1 MKSVRKFGIVLISA
15 LLLAST
21 MQANVAQAGVKIS
34 PNVVSLGLNFKE
46 NSELG
51 RMPSVLFA
59 QGDINVQESWLICQ
73 DLADKI

>member
-1 MKSVRKFGIVLISA
+1 MAKVGQMKSVRKFGAAMLAA

-51 RMPSVLFA
+51 KSANSLEQRNRL
-59 QGDINVQESWLICQ
+59 LL
-73 DLADKI
+73 LA